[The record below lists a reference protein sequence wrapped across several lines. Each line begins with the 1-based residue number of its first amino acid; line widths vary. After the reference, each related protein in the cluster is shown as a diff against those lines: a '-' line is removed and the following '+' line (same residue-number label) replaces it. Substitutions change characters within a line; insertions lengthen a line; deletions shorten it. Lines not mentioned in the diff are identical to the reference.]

1 MWRLSVGLSLL
12 LLSCSSIAGVEI
24 GGNRVI
30 YDAGAKQAVISVSN
44 PDDRPYLIQ
53 SWVDKSPEAGDGD
66 ETFITTPPLFRLEP
80 HSQNSVRIVYTGKS
94 LPSDHES
101 MMWLSIK
108 SVPSTERDDA
118 NRLFITVKTVMK
130 LFYRPRGLKGD
141 PATAYEKLN
150 FSRRGEQIYVSNPTP
165 YYISLYELVIGGFH
179 VKTPPTLP
187 PYKEQTVAVPKGLAN
202 TVSWR
207 AINDFGG
214 VTDVRNAKL

>member
-1 MWRLSVGLSLL
+1 MRRSFFGLSLL
-12 LLSCSSIAGVEI
+12 FLSCSGMAGVEI

-30 YDAGAKQAVISVSN
+30 YDGDAKQASISVSN

-53 SWVDKSPEAGDGD
+53 SWVDKRSDAGDGD

-94 LPSDHES
+94 LPSDRES
-101 MMWLSIK
+101 MMWLNIK
-108 SVPSTERDDA
+108 SVPSTERDET

-130 LFYRPRGLKGD
+130 LFYRPHGLKGE
-141 PATAYEKLN
+141 PSTAYEQLS
-150 FSRRGEQIYVSNPTP
+150 FSRRGKLVYVSNPTP
-165 YYISLYELVIGGFH
+165 YFISLYELTIGDFH
-179 VKTPPTLP
+179 IKTPPTLA
-187 PYKEQTVAVPKGLAN
+187 PYKEQSLAVPNGVAN

-214 VTDVRNAKL
+214 VTDARNAKI

>member
-1 MWRLSVGLSLL
+1 MRHSLLGLSFLF
-12 LLSCSSIAGVEI
+12 LSCSGIAGVEI

-30 YDAGAKQAVISVSN
+30 YDAGAKQASISVTN

-66 ETFITTPPLFRLEP
+66 ETFVTTPPLFRLEP

-130 LFYRPRGLKGD
+130 LFYRPRGLKVTRPRPMRSSTF
-141 PATAYEKLN
+141 PAAMGKFT
-150 FSRRGEQIYVSNPTP
+150 F
-165 YYISLYELVIGGFH
+165 
-179 VKTPPTLP
+179 
-187 PYKEQTVAVPKGLAN
+187 QTQRPI
-202 TVSWR
+202 TSHCMSSSW
-207 AINDFGG
+207 AIFM
-214 VTDVRNAKL
+214 

>member
-1 MWRLSVGLSLL
+1 MRRSFLGLSLL
-12 LLSCSSIAGVEI
+12 FLSCSGIAGVEI

-30 YDAGAKQAVISVSN
+30 YDAGAKQASISVSN

-53 SWVDKSPEAGDGD
+53 SWVDKSPDAGEGD

-94 LPSDHES
+94 LPADRES

-130 LFYRPRGLKGD
+130 LFYRPQGLKGD
-141 PATAYEKLN
+141 PASAYEKLN
-150 FSRRGEQIYVSNPTP
+150 FSRRGEHIYVSNPTP
-165 YYISLYELVIGGFH
+165 YHISLYELIIGDFH
-179 VKTPPTLP
+179 VKTPPTLA
-187 PYKEQTVAVPKGLAN
+187 PYKEQSVAVPKGMAN
-202 TVSWR
+202 SVSWR
-207 AINDFGG
+207 AISDFGG
-214 VTDVRNAKL
+214 VTDARNAKL

>member
-1 MWRLSVGLSLL
+1 MRRALVGLSLL
-12 LLSCSSIAGVEI
+12 LLSCSGIAGVEI

-30 YDAGAKQAVISVSN
+30 YDADAKQASISVSN
-44 PDDRPYLIQ
+44 PDERPYLIQ
-53 SWVDKSPEAGDGD
+53 SWVDKSPEAAVGDD
-66 ETFITTPPLFRLEP
+66 TFITTPPLFRLEP
-80 HSQNSVRIVYTGKS
+80 HSQNSVRILHSGKS
-94 LPSDHES
+94 LPVDRES

-150 FSRRGEQIYVSNPTP
+150 FYRRGEQIYISNPTP

-187 PYKEQTVAVPKGLAN
+187 PYKEQTVAVPK
-202 TVSWR
+202 
-207 AINDFGG
+207 
-214 VTDVRNAKL
+214 